1 MSLSGKRV
9 AVLAENLFEDLEL
22 WYPVIRMREAGA
34 TVVVVGSGS
43 SEVYRGKH
51 GLEVKVD
58 TSAEKVEATAFDA
71 VIVPGGYCPDYLRRY
86 PSVLKFVRDAHDRGE
101 VIGAIC
107 HAPWVLVSAGL
118 LKGRTVTCFRSI
130 KDDVVNAG
138 ARYVDREV
146 VRDGNIITSRFP
158 DDLPAFCREI
168 ITALEE
174 MKVAPLKGRAR

>member
-1 MSLSGKRV
+1 MDYFGLRYNSKFDPLLKIVFHPEHQTKMLHS
-9 AVLAENLFEDLEL
+9 
-22 WYPVIRMREAGA
+22 PH
-34 TVVVVGSGS
+34 
-43 SEVYRGKH
+43 EVSVPQQLRDIYTCR
-51 GLEVKVD
+51 
-58 TSAEKVEATAFDA
+58 ATAFDA

-101 VIGAIC
+101 VIAAIC

>member
-9 AVLAENLFEDLEL
+9 AMLAENLFEDLEL

-51 GLEVKVD
+51 GLEVKVE
-58 TSAEKVEATAFDA
+58 TSAEKVDATAFDA
-71 VIVPGGYCPDYLRRY
+71 VIVPGGYCPDYLRRF
-86 PSVLKFVRDAHDRGE
+86 PSVLKLVKGAHDEGK
-101 VIGAIC
+101 VVAAIC
-107 HAPWVLVSAGL
+107 HAPWVLVSAGV
-118 LKGRTVTCFRSI
+118 LKGKTVTCFKSI
-130 KDDVVNAG
+130 KDDVINAG
-138 ARYVDREV
+138 ARYVDKEV

-168 ITALEE
+168 IAALGE

>member
-9 AVLAENLFEDLEL
+9 AMLAENLFEDLEL

-71 VIVPGGYCPDYLRRY
+71 VIVPGGYCPDYLRKY
-86 PSVLKFVRDAHDRGE
+86 PSVLKFVRDAYDRGE
-101 VIGAIC
+101 VIAAIC
-107 HAPWVLVSAGL
+107 YAPWVLVSAGV

-138 ARYVDREV
+138 ARYVDNEF
-146 VRDGNIITSRFP
+146 VRYVNIITCRLS
-158 DDLPAFCREI
+158 DVLLAFCWEI
-168 ITALEE
+168 ITAFED
-174 MKVAPLKGRAR
+174 MM

>member
-1 MSLSGKRV
+1 
-9 AVLAENLFEDLEL
+9 VLAENLFEDLEL

-34 TVVVVGSGS
+34 SVVVVGSGS
-43 SEVYRGKH
+43 SGGYRGKH
-51 GLEVKVD
+51 GPEVKVD
-58 TSAEKVEATAFDA
+58 TYSEKGEAAAFDA
-71 VIVPGGYCPDYLRRY
+71 VIVPGGYCPDYLRRF
-86 PSVLKFVRDAHDRGE
+86 PSVLKLVKDAHDRGE
-101 VIGAIC
+101 VVAAIC

-138 ARYVDREV
+138 ARYVDKEV

-158 DDLPAFCREI
+158 EDLPAFCREI
-168 ITALEE
+168 IAALEE